1 MRAIAFVASVT
12 APLLANAQSGE
23 TVKFDCDV
31 AHIHTF
37 KSDGMPFQAIEK
49 DTKAQYVI
57 AVGRDSIRADRKSSS
72 RNEVVVYRA
81 LMHNSSEYVG
91 AMAPAK
97 PSDAA
102 IAVSKEPNASDVYSG
117 VITAVGGGSIKV
129 TVLSCLKAQ

>member
-57 AVGRDSIRADRKSSS
+57 AVGRDSIRADRKSSRRDGAAGPGS
-72 RNEVVVYRA
+72 RGGR
-81 LMHNSSEYVG
+81 LSS
-91 AMAPAK
+91 
-97 PSDAA
+97 S
-102 IAVSKEPNASDVYSG
+102 NA
-117 VITAVGGGSIKV
+117 
-129 TVLSCLKAQ
+129 QFE

>member
-1 MRAIAFVASVT
+1 
-12 APLLANAQSGE
+12 
-23 TVKFDCDV
+23 
-31 AHIHTF
+31 
-37 KSDGMPFQAIEK
+37 MPFQAIEK

-81 LMHNSSEYVG
+81 LMHNSSEYIG

-102 IAVSKEPNASDVYSG
+102 IAVSKEPNAGDVYSG